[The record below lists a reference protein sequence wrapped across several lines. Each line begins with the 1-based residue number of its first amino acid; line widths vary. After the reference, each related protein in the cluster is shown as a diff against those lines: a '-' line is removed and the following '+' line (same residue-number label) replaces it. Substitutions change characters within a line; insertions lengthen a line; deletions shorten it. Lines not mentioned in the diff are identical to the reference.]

1 MSEERNEEEK
11 LSHGKIWTMSDC
23 LDDMIHDLRNG
34 KQKGT
39 TTHIP
44 DIDEAWKWRKGEF
57 NIWTGYANEGKSLFL
72 RYLCMIKALMDDW
85 KFVFCAP
92 EDYPPKEFYDDMIHT
107 LTGFTTDKDSP
118 YQVSEETYLKA
129 VQKIKENFFFL
140 YVEPPGNTIKGVLE
154 QFRTLCNSTQID
166 GCIIDPLL
174 KFARPK
180 NFSERDDI
188 YAAYIGSICMDFC
201 RQTDTSLHMV
211 MHQRTPE
218 RDEKKKYPEPSMYSV
233 KGGGSW
239 ADGADNVLSV
249 WRPEYAINKVDT
261 EVLFTSQKIKKQK
274 LVGIPQRIPMRFD
287 RKSNRYID
295 FKTNK
300 SLFDFDRI
308 VYSSKK

>member
-1 MSEERNEEEK
+1 MGEEEK
-11 LSHGKIWTMSDC
+11 VEKSKSSLWTMDDC
-23 LDDMIHDLRNG
+23 LDEMIYDLKNG
-34 KQKGT
+34 KEKGT

-44 DIDEAWKWRKGEF
+44 DIDDAWKWRKGEF

-72 RYLCMIKALMDDW
+72 RYLCLIKALKEDW

-92 EDYPPKEFYDDMIHT
+92 EDFPPKEFYDDMIHT
-107 LTGFTTDKDSP
+107 LTGLTTDKHSP
-118 YQVSEETYLKA
+118 FQVSEAMYRKA
-129 VQKIKENFFFL
+129 VQKIKDNFFFL

-154 QFRTLCNSTQID
+154 EFRKICDSTHID

-188 YAAYIGSICMDFC
+188 YAAYIGSICVDFC
-201 RQTDTSLHMV
+201 RSTNTSLHMV

-218 RDEKKKYPEPSMYSV
+218 RDQNKKYPEPSMYSV

-249 WRPEYAINKVDT
+249 WRPEYPVDKLDT
-261 EVLFTSQKIKKQK
+261 EVQFSSQKIKKQK
-274 LVGIPQRIPMRFD
+274 LVGIPQKRRMRFD
-287 RKSNRYID
+287 RKSNRYTD
-295 FKTNK
+295 FQSGA
-300 SLFDFDRI
+300 SLFDFDKI
-308 VYSSKK
+308 IYSK